1 MAKGTRFI
9 AALAS
14 LALLGLV
21 STAVALAATVI
32 TTTTCA
38 ARPAAT

>member
-21 STAVALAATVI
+21 SAAVALAATI
-32 TTTTCA
+32 TGPTG
-38 ARPAAT
+38 RIS